1 MKAKQYTIRN
11 VPRLVDQVL
20 RQKAAARGTS
30 MNELLLGALAREAG
44 VGAKAAVH
52 SDLDALIGSWV
63 ADPAVDEALREQ
75 RKVNPD
81 DWK

>member
-1 MKAKQYTIRN
+1 
-11 VPRLVDQVL
+11 
-20 RQKAAARGTS
+20 

-44 VGAKAAVH
+44 LGAEANVH

-63 ADPAVDEALREQ
+63 EDPAVDEALREQ

>member
-1 MKAKQYTIRN
+1 MKARQYTIRN
-11 VPRLVDQVL
+11 VPRSVDQAL
-20 RQKAAARGTS
+20 RHKASARGTS

-44 VGAKAAVH
+44 LGAEANVH

-63 ADPAVDEALREQ
+63 EDPAVDEALREQ